1 FYLGRRGCWQVDD
14 VRNNVLDV
22 RVRTQV
28 HHPVGP
34 GSDLTRLDC
43 AHGLPGSG
51 GAVRGEH
58 EGDTLHV
65 LGGGGRAWEGKLD
78 RVDDDLGR
86 LVIGD
91 PQAQDAFDL
100 WILIGRPGGQ
110 RQINGFASFHRF
122 HRDGEVG
129 FSHDIYFLPFI
140 GTVVLL
146 RAVAAGQEE
155 RVRIST

>member
-1 FYLGRRGCWQVDD
+1 
-14 VRNNVLDV
+14 
-22 RVRTQV
+22 
-28 HHPVGP
+28 
-34 GSDLTRLDC
+34 
-43 AHGLPGSG
+43 
-51 GAVRGEH
+51 
-58 EGDTLHV
+58 
-65 LGGGGRAWEGKLD
+65 WEGKLD

-110 RQINGFASFHRF
+110 RQINGVASFHRF
-122 HRDGEVG
+122 HREGEVG
-129 FSHDIYFLPFI
+129 FSHDILLPFT

-155 RVRIST
+155 RVRISTRPAPSPLTGEAPSEGSGASRRIISSATPRDA